1 MVQLCRQDTMVYMVL
16 DGERPIG
23 RVVAPAGEPML
34 GPGGGNGAPAARTPS
49 GVLRSRPAPETFSVR
64 PR

>member
-1 MVQLCRQDTMVYMVL
+1 MVQLCRQDTVVYMVL

-34 GPGGGNGAPAARTPS
+34 GPGAETVLLQRAPLPACRAGAGA
-49 GVLRSRPAPETFSVR
+49 
-64 PR
+64 

>member
-1 MVQLCRQDTMVYMVL
+1 MVQLCRDDTVVYMVL

-34 GPGGGNGAPAARTPS
+34 GPGAGT
-49 GVLRSRPAPETFSVR
+49 VLLQRESRPGTREEAAG
-64 PR
+64 